1 MAISVDKKAAPEA
14 EVEFGQDVLT
24 FPVKYMSP
32 SAIKPYFRNAKRHD
46 RRQITLLGKA
56 IRTSGFD
63 QPIVVDKDLVIIK
76 GHARRLASL
85 EIHLDLVPVVVRSD
99 LTEDQ
104 CMASRIAD
112 NQVSTMTQVDKAM
125 EQQEIADYVKAGGH
139 DAAIFF
145 DFMDSSHKPS
155 STPAGATHPT
165 TPKAKAPTIA
175 GTLETCPKCNHTFNE
190 VHKK

>member
-1 MAISVDKKAAPEA
+1 MAINVAKKTVEEPD
-14 EVEFGQDVLT
+14 VEFGQDVMT

-32 SAIKPYFRNAKRHD
+32 SSVKPYFRNPKKHD
-46 RRQITLLGKA
+46 RRQITLLAKA

-63 QPIVVDKDLVIIK
+63 QPIVVDKNLVIIK

-85 EIHLDLVPVVVRSD
+85 ELHLDLVPVVIRGD
-99 LTEDQ
+99 LTEEQ

-112 NQVSTMTQVDKAM
+112 NQVSTMTQVDKAA
-125 EQQEIADYVKAGGH
+125 EQQEIQDYVKAGGH

-145 DFMDSSHKPS
+145 DFMDHSHKTGVS
-155 STPAGATHPT
+155 PAGAAHPT
-165 TPKAKAPTIA
+165 SAVKKAPSIS

-190 VHKK
+190 VNKK